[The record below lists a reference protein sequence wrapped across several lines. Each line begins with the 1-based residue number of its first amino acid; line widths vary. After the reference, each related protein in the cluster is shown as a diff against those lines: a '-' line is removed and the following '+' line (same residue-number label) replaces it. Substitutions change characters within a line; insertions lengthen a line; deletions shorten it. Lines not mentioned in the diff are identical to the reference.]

1 VVTIPT
7 AGGLEDVVMR
17 ILAAPRALSLEQ
29 LGMPPRDLD
38 HLEQLAVYD
47 VLANTPAVKNAIQQK
62 APSDEILR
70 LAVADGM
77 TTLEQDAL
85 DKTMQ
90 GHLDLKQ
97 VLASCR

>member
-1 VVTIPT
+1 MLV
-7 AGGLEDVVMR
+7 
-17 ILAAPRALSLEQ
+17 
-29 LGMPPRDLD
+29 
-38 HLEQLAVYD
+38 
-47 VLANTPAVKNAIQQK
+47 NTPAVKKAIQQK
-62 APSDEILR
+62 SPADEILR

-85 DKTMQ
+85 EKTMQ